1 MNLKS
6 ITKGNNMYKLE
17 LQQLIS
23 EIKKQKAKQVL
34 IQLPDGLK
42 HKADQVV
49 DAVEE
54 QTSAK
59 AFIWLGSCYGACDLP
74 LGMDILNI
82 DLVVQWGHNRF
93 NKEMW

>member
-1 MNLKS
+1 
-6 ITKGNNMYKLE
+6 MYKLE
-17 LQQLIS
+17 LEKLIS
-23 EIKKQKAKQVL
+23 TIKQQKAKQVL
-34 IQLPDGLK
+34 IQLPDGMK
-42 HKADQVV
+42 HKANIVA

-82 DLVVQWGHNRF
+82 DLVVQWGHNKF
-93 NKEMW
+93 NKQTW

>member
-1 MNLKS
+1 
-6 ITKGNNMYKLE
+6 MYKLE
-17 LQQLIS
+17 LEKLIS
-23 EIKKQKAKQVL
+23 TIKQQKAKQVL
-34 IQLPDGLK
+34 IQLPDGMK
-42 HKADQVV
+42 HKAHIVA

-82 DLVVQWGHNRF
+82 DLVVQWGHNKF
-93 NKEMW
+93 NKQTW

>member
-1 MNLKS
+1 
-6 ITKGNNMYKLE
+6 MYKLE
-17 LQQLIS
+17 LEKLITT
-23 EIKKQKAKQVL
+23 IKQQKAKQVL
-34 IQLPDGLK
+34 IQLPDGMK
-42 HKADQVV
+42 HKAHLVA

-54 QTSAK
+54 ETNAK

-82 DLVVQWGHNRF
+82 DLVVQWGHNKF

>member
-1 MNLKS
+1 
-6 ITKGNNMYKLE
+6 MYKLD
-17 LQQLIS
+17 LDKLIS
-23 EIKKQKAKQVL
+23 TIKQQKAKQVL
-34 IQLPDGLK
+34 IQLPDGMK
-42 HKADQVV
+42 QKANLVV

-59 AFIWLGSCYGACDLP
+59 AFIWLGSCYGSCDLP

-82 DLVVQWGHNRF
+82 DLVVQWGHNKF